1 LSPYGALNR
10 TNIGTQTIFAPVL
23 DATGLLIDQDDT
35 AGDGSHT
42 SANQQALGVQSFI
55 VGKTT
60 LRRWFQIGY
69 HQKNTDEILLSAVTR
84 APTSCY

>member
-1 LSPYGALNR
+1 SLSSFLIAFKP
-10 TNIGTQTIFAPVL
+10 
-23 DATGLLIDQDDT
+23 GLAMPSSFVSKINKI
-35 AGDGSHT
+35 SP
-42 SANQQALGVQSFI
+42 SFI